1 MHGIGTPAKQTSS
14 LDPAGLKYS
23 VFFLLIFSAN
33 IGSVVDIPFL
43 NPNWIFP
50 NSTIS
55 LILFSI
61 IRSQSFKAD
70 PLPLYIELISLYRQ
84 DEGVPLFITS
94 FIVVSRL
101 SIPAS
106 TTNFH
111 NSIGKLSGPLA
122 FLFFN
127 FSSCFLISSAVI
139 LGIGPSVS
147 SHLSGSFLALVTL
160 NNSSKY
166 SCHLSLI
173 FSWSVSIFP
182 SASLM

>member
-1 MHGIGTPAKQTSS
+1 MCKS
-14 LDPAGLKYS
+14 
-23 VFFLLIFSAN
+23 FFIYWYFSCNIISAN

-43 NPNWIFP
+43 NPNWTFP

-61 IRSQSFKAD
+61 IRSQSIINFIPQSKTE
-70 PLPLYIELISLYRQ
+70 PFPLYIWLISLYRQ
-84 DEGVPLFITS
+84 DEGMPLFITS

-106 TTNFH
+106 PTNFH
-111 NSIGKLSGPLA
+111 NSIGKLSDPLA

-127 FSSCFLISSAVI
+127 FSSCFLISSAVT

-147 SHLSGSFLALVTL
+147 SH
-160 NNSSKY
+160 
-166 SCHLSLI
+166 
-173 FSWSVSIFP
+173 
-182 SASLM
+182 